1 MSFREEFFL
10 IGQSQTRTAYDCHIS
25 CMIGMIMEI
34 LYMISHTSFMQSNN
48 SLCLLVSEGRFFF
61 QISETVSE
69 CFLAPT
75 QQFSAISLR
84 EQANFQ

>member
-1 MSFREEFFL
+1 MNSGSSYYTACNKGHFNMFSSIDQPMGSEENN
-10 IGQSQTRTAYDCHIS
+10 D
-25 CMIGMIMEI
+25 
-34 LYMISHTSFMQSNN
+34 MISHTSFMQSNN

-75 QQFSAISLR
+75 QQFSAISLPIKK
-84 EQANFQ
+84 NLL